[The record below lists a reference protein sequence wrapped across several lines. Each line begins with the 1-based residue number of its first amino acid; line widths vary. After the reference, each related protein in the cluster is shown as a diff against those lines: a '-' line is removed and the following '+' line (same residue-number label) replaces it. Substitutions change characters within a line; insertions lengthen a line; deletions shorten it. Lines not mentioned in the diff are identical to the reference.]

1 MTKDIYNKK
10 YYQASNRF
18 QSEDK
23 RLKYFVDLI
32 KSYKP
37 VRVLDVG
44 CGIGYL
50 VKRLNKDGVETIGI
64 DFSEELND
72 FWGDDDN
79 FFEMDAK
86 QINFPDQS
94 FDVVF
99 SSDFFEHLEEGDID
113 KVASEMKRIGKH
125 IIAFVADNIGEVLAG
140 RQLRYH
146 PTHKPLMWWKNK
158 LEGIEVYSSHI

>member
-1 MTKDIYNKK
+1 MTIYNKK

-18 QSEDK
+18 QREDN

-37 VRVLDVG
+37 IKVLDVG

-50 VKRLNKDGVETIGI
+50 VKRLNKEGIQAIGI

-86 QINFPDQS
+86 QIDFPDQS

-99 SSDFFEHLEEGDID
+99 SSDFFEHLDEKDID
-113 KVASEMKRIGKH
+113 KVASEMRRVGKLV
-125 IIAFVADNIGEVLAG
+125 IAFIADDKGTVLTK
-140 RQLRYH
+140 RQQQFHL
-146 PTHKPLMWWKNK
+146 THKPMSWWMDK
-158 LEGIEVYSSHI
+158 LGDIQVYSSHI